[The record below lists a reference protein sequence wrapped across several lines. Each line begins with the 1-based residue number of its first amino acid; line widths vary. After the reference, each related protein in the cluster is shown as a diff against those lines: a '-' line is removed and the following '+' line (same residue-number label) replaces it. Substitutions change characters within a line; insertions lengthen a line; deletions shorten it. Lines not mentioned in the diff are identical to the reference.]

1 MVAKPGHLVGLELD
15 RPDRALDRVGAS
27 GNEVDGLSRF
37 QSRFG
42 ERNAQPDGSIGDV
55 EERQNRQ
62 APPWRVSAYG
72 DHPGPQIEDLLC
84 PVGVESRLC
93 HPCLEKIDK
102 APRDPRRGRI
112 GVRERLEQS
121 SLVDRG
127 SVDAAPAAVALR

>member
-42 ERNAQPDGSIGDV
+42 ERNAQPYGSIGDV
-55 EERQNRQ
+55 DERQNR
-62 APPWRVSAYG
+62 PPP
-72 DHPGPQIEDLLC
+72 PG
-84 PVGVESRLC
+84 GSRRT
-93 HPCLEKIDK
+93 
-102 APRDPRRGRI
+102 ATTADP
-112 GVRERLEQS
+112 S